1 MPRKPTLLA
10 RKARERLTNMAASAD
25 SKKSLPSLAVLSGE
39 FDLHASTIFRI
50 LRDMAVEGSV
60 WQSPSGRF
68 YPTAARAQQVRGKPL
83 CFIGR
88 EMSHWSRLYQ
98 EILSGVS
105 EACSANAG
113 SLILCSA
120 PSLLRQGDSVEPPRF
135 ASRETQRRE
144 LDGILENA
152 PHGCCGFLF
161 DHVWDS
167 DLVQEAAFPSG
178 AKLQLLRTAPV
189 GIDQKHGA
197 RLVRGLIERNGYSG
211 VVVVVPFRGDALI
224 DQVIECLIDEL
235 SEQKPILMNFPDAM
249 RQSKKLS
256 SKGFVFVC
264 PEDNAAHALAKNIAS
279 FHRDREHFPLIATQ
293 GTGILSAPIR
303 RLRYD
308 FRRLGR
314 SAAAAVINGSFS
326 PLLKPSLVSASQQGP
341 TLLPATL
348 QVLHE
353 YT

>member
-10 RKARERLTNMAASAD
+10 RKARERLIHMAALTD

-39 FDLHASTIFRI
+39 LDLHASTIFRI
-50 LRDMAVEGSV
+50 LRDMAVEGTV

-68 YPTAARAQQVRGKPL
+68 YPTAARAEQVRGKPL

-88 EMSHWSRLYQ
+88 EMLHWSRLYQ

-144 LDGILENA
+144 LDAILKNA
-152 PHGCCGFLF
+152 PRGCCGFLF

-167 DLVQEAAFPSG
+167 DLVKEATFPGG
-178 AKLQLLRTAPV
+178 AKMQLLRSEPA

-197 RLVRGLIERNGYSG
+197 RLVRGLIERNAYAG
-211 VVVVVPFRGDALI
+211 VVVVVPFRGDVLI
-224 DQVIECLIDEL
+224 DQAIEFLFDEL
-235 SEQKPILMNFPDAM
+235 SEQKPILMNFSDAM
-249 RQSKKLS
+249 RQSKKLCA
-256 SKGFVFVC
+256 KGFVFVC
-264 PEDNAAHALAKNIAS
+264 PEDNTSHALAENIAS
-279 FHRDREHFPLIATQ
+279 FHRSGEQFPLIATQ
-293 GTGILSAPIR
+293 GTGILSAPIS

-314 SAAAAVINGSFS
+314 SAAAAVINGSFAA
-326 PLLKPSLVSASQQGP
+326 LLKPALVSPSQP
-341 TLLPATL
+341 VHTHLPPPL
-348 QVLHE
+348 QVIHE
-353 YT
+353 HT